1 MVEKRMAQSESC
13 EGCSHA
19 HDCKKIYEQL
29 GCAEGPSIAWAVVLA
44 FLAPILVFIGALAGF
59 GRLLEGVADARFRTP
74 LAAALALAATTGVML
89 VVRILTRRQKKV
101 SSGTKSV

>member
-1 MVEKRMAQSESC
+1 MAQSESC

-19 HDCKKIYEQL
+19 HDCKKVYEQL

-59 GRLLEGVADARFRTP
+59 GWLLEGAVGARYQMP

-89 VVRILTRRQKKV
+89 MARVATRRRPKK
-101 SSGTKSV
+101 